1 MKSILMKA
9 NYDPR
14 YVAPHTKTWP
24 QPTVL
29 RHPTTLH
36 HSTSIP
42 LHHATSLHHK
52 LNGYASLHSRLNTMR
67 DIYGVPTDQ
76 SLRGSLQA
84 SARLQTKHR
93 DRQVNVKLFALHPPL
108 NCTVVTRGQTDL
120 AFFFIYIF
128 LILFLFSFNRMTSS
142 SNLMVT
148 PILAYF

>member
-36 HSTSIP
+36 HTTTSMYP
-42 LHHATSLHHK
+42 LHAASLHHK
-52 LNGYASLHSRLNTMR
+52 PNGYASLHSRLNTMR

-93 DRQVNVKLFALHPPL
+93 GHQVNVKLFALHPPL
-108 NCTVVTRGQTDL
+108 NCTVVTRAQTDL

-128 LILFLFSFNRMTSS
+128 LI
-142 SNLMVT
+142 
-148 PILAYF
+148 